1 MIPSSDQPRQARC
14 FPWTYLEYSTR
25 HPPPKNHNH
34 NYHHLP
40 PFFTIAHITHP
51 RRIRQGN
58 KKSKQVA
65 KKDKDLKFT
74 LFPEPLCKVWQFAL
88 ADFGLR
94 AIEIQYQCKYRVVGG
109 EETENWNHNTNI
121 WWPACIEN
129 PPAILWACQEARAKV
144 CKFYTPIR
152 GHESTAVVFC
162 DFSTDYM
169 CFTSKGL
176 LWTWEIVSRD
186 IAREDPEVSKT
197 HHNEQKVFH
206 FLEVW
211 RVGRSLQLHS
221 SAVRAARPVP
231 CEYSPDNR
239 PNGPRTIG
247 FKDPVHRLNFVLKFK
262 DRSQRVPSASGRTR
276 AMNGSRRFWGSES
289 SNFAEW
295 VKIMSWDHLNC
306 SNCFSDSK
314 MSDTEETNE
323 SQLHNRYSTSSD
335 VEMYLIVSVPFNS
348 RRVLR
353 LALLLSFFGF

>member
-14 FPWTYLEYSTR
+14 FPWTYLEYSIR

-152 GHESTAVVFC
+152 GH
-162 DFSTDYM
+162 
-169 CFTSKGL
+169 
-176 LWTWEIVSRD
+176 
-186 IAREDPEVSKT
+186 
-197 HHNEQKVFH
+197 
-206 FLEVW
+206 
-211 RVGRSLQLHS
+211 
-221 SAVRAARPVP
+221 
-231 CEYSPDNR
+231 
-239 PNGPRTIG
+239 
-247 FKDPVHRLNFVLKFK
+247 
-262 DRSQRVPSASGRTR
+262 
-276 AMNGSRRFWGSES
+276 
-289 SNFAEW
+289 
-295 VKIMSWDHLNC
+295 
-306 SNCFSDSK
+306 
-314 MSDTEETNE
+314 
-323 SQLHNRYSTSSD
+323 
-335 VEMYLIVSVPFNS
+335 
-348 RRVLR
+348 RVLR
-353 LALLLSFFGF
+353 WFSAISAQTICALRPKVCYEHEKLFREILQEKIQKSVKRIIMNKKSFTFWRFGG